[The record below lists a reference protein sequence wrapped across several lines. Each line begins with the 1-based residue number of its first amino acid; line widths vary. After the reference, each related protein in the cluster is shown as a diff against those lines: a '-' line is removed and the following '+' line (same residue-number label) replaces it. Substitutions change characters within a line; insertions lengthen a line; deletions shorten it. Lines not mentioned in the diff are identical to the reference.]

1 MAATT
6 ALRRMVCY
14 HYYYYYLIEIP
25 NLVIISEGYRINVCF
40 GNNSMKQ

>member
-6 ALRRMVCY
+6 ALRRMACY
-14 HYYYYYLIEIP
+14 HHYYLIEIP
-25 NLVIISEGYRINVCF
+25 NLVIISEGCRINVGF

>member
-6 ALRRMVCY
+6 ALRRMACY
-14 HYYYYYLIEIP
+14 HYYYLTEIP

-40 GNNSMKQ
+40 GNNSIKQ